1 MVGIENGNLSL
12 APELIQNSRLGAENA
27 ANISALIWQALEE
40 LKASGVKTYYTAE
53 ELREMAQNISENGLP
68 QETVDALKA
77 QGWTDAQIRALE
89 EYIVQNGANIT
100 EDFNMTA
107 FLEEFSMAFISV
119 AFKYN
124 HYEAWALEKW
134 KWTQPA
140 EAPTLNN
147 EELINPV
154 LADPWV
160 QFYHAYAVSD
170 YVGME
175 DSIEALRD
183 SAYNFLTYQEK
194 FVSLTFLRN
203 GSVITKTGTLGRV
216 EWTENG
222 SMVFTTLV
230 TSPSEDGFMLNT
242 TTYYWPSALR
252 AYELTSNIMTL
263 VKARNCGNNN
273 SEVQWMLNQKVAE
286 LRSAL
291 KVIIVS
297 TSTSTVQVPNEPI
310 YPIEPIDPIYP
321 IDPKLPVLPVSTT
334 SPEESTTAELSES
347 TTVITPAD
355 ETALLA
361 LDPNNEEG
369 RLVVDSVNVE
379 AVEVTSDYVTYK
391 VAVHLHV
398 EDNAVSNVN
407 LEFQGTELSDSKS
420 MGFLYPGD
428 SFVVESTVSGRV
440 YGSDQVTVSGTVK
453 ITYTPSSG
461 QIPNSVS
468 PANDE
473 REITESYSKTIP
485 LEEGIDPSKV
495 YVSVLAQDE
504 NGDGTVKTGEDVTF
518 KVVVRNDNDVNIAGT
533 CTIRI
538 VYPISSSDTS
548 ARSFSVSVNAPAG
561 GSATETFGSVHYA
574 WSGTFTYT
582 GKCTFDQYEKSFS
595 GYVTVEEDDSTD
607 PTVVKMIDVVPTSW
621 PSTARLGG
629 SVEFS
634 VDLKNTY
641 PVDKSV
647 KVELKIDGTVVD
659 VVEVTV
665 IAGRSTGI
673 LLHWNVPDD
682 FPVGEHSVKIQAF
695 SRNLD
700 SNDSW
705 NPEDSET
712 GSINVE
718 RPKDLLFGKLV
729 PNVNGTV
736 VQGTVVHFDVIVEN
750 KEDYPAYNVP
760 IRVFYTYQT
769 PNGGFSDPI
778 RVFERNPRQIDGL
791 GVNLTWFNM
800 TLTNLGKYYFTLYV
814 NGEIEDEKI
823 ITVTS
828 NSSVMA
834 WMECE
839 DTIPLYDELSC
850 HIHILNNSSDD
861 VSIQVTKVMFG
872 GYEVWN
878 GENWKAVMV
887 NYITGTTIKRH
898 SEGIIYIG
906 IDVDGWLSERVFGD
920 DYYIYLFLDGG
931 QPKEHII
938 NVDLRLNDTRRV
950 LGYTVTV
957 YSGDDKE
964 GGKIETADYILKSA
978 QVAGGAST
986 VLGFVLAIGGNPTGL
1001 IIAGIGFGAL
1011 VLTTVGYS
1019 TYKGITAPT
1028 PTCSQESD
1036 NNLICGG

>member
-1 MVGIENGNLSL
+1 MRKLAGLWLVILILGMTVSAGMSNNYAAAVTTSDPYEAFWDILNREAELVVEVENGNLSL

-68 QETVDALKA
+68 QETVDALKE
-77 QGWTDAQIRALE
+77 QGWTDEQIQALE

-107 FLEEFSMAFISV
+107 FLEEFSMAFINV

-124 HYEAWALEKW
+124 RYEAWALEKW

-183 SAYNFLTYQEK
+183 SAYNFLTYQER

-203 GSVITKTGTLGRV
+203 GSVITKTGTLDRV
-216 EWTENG
+216 NWTDNG

-321 IDPKLPVLPVSTT
+321 IDPKLPVLPVSMT

-369 RLVVDSVNVE
+369 RLMVDSVNVE

-485 LEEGIDPSKV
+485 LEEDIDPSKV

-504 NGDGTVKTGEDVTF
+504 NGDGVITAGEDVAF
-518 KVVVRNDNDVNIAGT
+518 KVVVKNENNADVSGSCKID
-533 CTIRI
+533 
-538 VYPISSSDTS
+538 VKYPISSSDTS
-548 ARSFSVSVNAPAG
+548 MRNFSVSINAPAG
-561 GSATETFGSVHYA
+561 GSITGTFGSVHYA

-647 KVELKIDGTVVD
+647 KVELKIDGVTVD
-659 VVEVTV
+659 VVETTV
-665 IAGRSTGI
+665 IAGRSTGVI
-673 LLHWNVPDD
+673 LTWNVPDD
-682 FPVGEHSVKIQAF
+682 FPVGEHTVKIKAW
-695 SRNLD
+695 SRNIGLD
-700 SNDSW
+700 DPW

-712 GSINVE
+712 ESIEVTGVEILNIDCPQRAGLGETIECRIYIRNTLDERVGINTKQVILTGHPYDEYLHETRTVSIEYPIQNSINIDPGRTEVLLVAPIDIPDD
-718 RPKDLLFGKLV
+718 RKILDYRYTCDQITGDCSFKWADTNYTLQIQIDMPYPQKDITINRTLTLYYFGSSAMQEIAGGLVTEYGVPAATAGLTGLLL
-729 PNVNGTV
+729 
-736 VQGTVVHFDVIVEN
+736 
-750 KEDYPAYNVP
+750 AAA
-760 IRVFYTYQT
+760 
-769 PNGGFSDPI
+769 GFSA
-778 RVFERNPRQIDGL
+778 FATFGL
-791 GVNLTWFNM
+791 SLAVGAIV
-800 TLTNLGKYYFTLYV
+800 YV
-814 NGEIEDEKI
+814 
-823 ITVTS
+823 
-828 NSSVMA
+828 
-834 WMECE
+834 
-839 DTIPLYDELSC
+839 
-850 HIHILNNSSDD
+850 
-861 VSIQVTKVMFG
+861 
-872 GYEVWN
+872 
-878 GENWKAVMV
+878 
-887 NYITGTTIKRH
+887 
-898 SEGIIYIG
+898 
-906 IDVDGWLSERVFGD
+906 
-920 DYYIYLFLDGG
+920 
-931 QPKEHII
+931 
-938 NVDLRLNDTRRV
+938 
-950 LGYTVTV
+950 
-957 YSGDDKE
+957 
-964 GGKIETADYILKSA
+964 ILKETS
-978 QVAGGAST
+978 
-986 VLGFVLAIGGNPTGL
+986 
-1001 IIAGIGFGAL
+1001 
-1011 VLTTVGYS
+1011 
-1019 TYKGITAPT
+1019 
-1028 PTCSQESD
+1028 
-1036 NNLICGG
+1036 